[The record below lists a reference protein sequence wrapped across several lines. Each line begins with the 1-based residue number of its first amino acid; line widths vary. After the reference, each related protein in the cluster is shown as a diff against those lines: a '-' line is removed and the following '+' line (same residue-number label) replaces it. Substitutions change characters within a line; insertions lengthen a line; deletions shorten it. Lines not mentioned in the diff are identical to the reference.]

1 MQCYPRWPRPP
12 RGPKQISAQGSF
24 PPNLRACLCQTVTAD
39 RSELRLQSSRC
50 FLSVRAIG
58 HNKQDG
64 GYAHRFHFEPMK
76 RLLQIARMK
85 IVWPKATV
93 AMGCITASCC
103 SNLQNKMHRWI
114 KTEGGVFI
122 IWPTPALAIVC
133 WGFLI
138 KCLISLRPVQ
148 QKTLVAKFIFK
159 RQALLKLPLFFLFI
173 YLF

>member
-12 RGPKQISAQGSF
+12 RGPQQISAQGSF

-64 GYAHRFHFEPMK
+64 GCEHRFHFEPMK
-76 RLLQIARMK
+76 RLLQIAQTK
-85 IVWPKATV
+85 IVTV

-103 SNLQNKMHRWI
+103 SDLQNKMHRWMN
-114 KTEGGVFI
+114 TEGG
-122 IWPTPALAIVC
+122 
-133 WGFLI
+133 GFLLSDRHLHWRLFVEDFLLSVWYH
-138 KCLISLRPVQ
+138 CVQFSGRHSSQNSFLR
-148 QKTLVAKFIFK
+148 AKH
-159 RQALLKLPLFFLFI
+159 
-173 YLF
+173 Y